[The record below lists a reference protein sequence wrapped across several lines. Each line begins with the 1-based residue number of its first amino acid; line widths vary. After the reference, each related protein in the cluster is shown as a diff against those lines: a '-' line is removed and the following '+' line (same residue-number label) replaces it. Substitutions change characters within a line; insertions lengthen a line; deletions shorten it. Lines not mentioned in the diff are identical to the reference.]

1 MLYLL
6 HHGDQ
11 RRISSPLVRDGSH
24 NLIATVSR
32 YLYLIYWY
40 YIHHNAI
47 ILLYCSIFVCY
58 MFIVFFCSIQLLLHA
73 HIKYIYMCIY
83 AHIVFYCHILLYIA
97 IWYWHH
103 GHSMALCLS
112 HFVCVAALPLAGPFF
127 AVLVS
132 NQRIISLMGS
142 YWSST
147 RSRGGSVR
155 SSFRPSE
162 STLKRESTLFYP
174 QLWVN
179 N

>member
-1 MLYLL
+1 MYMIWSTKNKPFRDCSLWYR
-6 HHGDQ
+6 GCYAIGWAIEGCPGK
-11 RRISSPLVRDGSH
+11 RILDNP
-24 NLIATVSR
+24 
-32 YLYLIYWY
+32 
-40 YIHHNAI
+40 
-47 ILLYCSIFVCY
+47 
-58 MFIVFFCSIQLLLHA
+58 
-73 HIKYIYMCIY
+73 HIDRCIY
-83 AHIVFYCHILLYIA
+83 AHIVFYCYILIYIA

-132 NQRIISLMGS
+132 DQRIISLMGS
-142 YWSST
+142 YWSSK